1 MSRPEILAPAGN
13 MEMVRAA
20 FAAGCDAIYVGEKRF
35 GARAYSENFEVE
47 ELIALIEE
55 AHRRGV
61 RVFLTANTLIR
72 EDEMDAVFA
81 LLRPLA
87 DVGLD
92 AVILQDLGLMARL
105 KRELPNLE
113 RHASTQ
119 MSVTS
124 LDGAL
129 ALQGLGYTRV
139 VLGRETSIE
148 EAERIVNETDL
159 EVEVFAHGS
168 LCISVSGQCYLS
180 AFSGGRSGNR
190 GSCAQPCRK
199 TYTIER
205 PDGEIL
211 GAENTYLSPRDLMTL
226 DRIAE
231 FARLG
236 VQALKIEGRMKKPEY
251 VFAAVSAY
259 RNSLLQQPYD
269 AKGLQRMTNRP
280 FTKGFFFH
288 AFGTDVAFDRKQSGG
303 ECIGT
308 IDVQADGR
316 RYVVTQTSL
325 AAGDMLMLQGK
336 RGTFPYTVSDD
347 QPTGS
352 KLLFPMRDIPKDSPV
367 LLVYTETVRKKL
379 QEALEAETK
388 KKDRL
393 PLQLSVS
400 IAPEKPLRVTARSGR
415 QETVWEG
422 EIVSTARSHAL
433 DRETVERAFRKVGNT
448 PFALE
453 KLTLSL
459 AEGAFVPVSK
469 LNAARRDALAALSR
483 VISRSVLC
491 NRPSL
496 PNGTPADAFY
506 LEGIPQWRK
515 GENRIVGT
523 YSVKNKQKQAPNT
536 PLILLETDR
545 DPTAFSGVLEN
556 VDRVLLSDLTH
567 AKAWRDA
574 GIPVDWAFPLLQE
587 SDAARICWDEAREL
601 SFPFDGITVRTF
613 NELGHVLRGMEQLP
627 QPISIALG
635 FGFNLRNRD
644 AFLEVARWAKEMP
657 IVRTAIS
664 VECEEEEDFVFPSSA
679 LEAEMLYFG
688 PAPGMLLRHCPCALL
703 KGCRDERHCATCTFR
718 RDVLL
723 VDRYGKRPM
732 VRKKGYTE
740 LLSPTG
746 IDLRKGSALFSRLKP
761 SWLRVVDVGSE
772 TYEVLKTVRRSHAG

>member
-20 FAAGCDAIYVGEKRF
+20 FAAGCDAIYVGAKRF

-72 EDEMDAVFA
+72 EDEMDAVLA

-92 AVILQDLGLMARL
+92 AVILQDLGLMSRL

-119 MSVTS
+119 MSVMS

-226 DRIAE
+226 DRVAE

-259 RNSLLQQPYD
+259 RNALLQQPYD

-308 IDVQADGR
+308 IGVQEDGR
-316 RYVVTQTSL
+316 RYMVTQTSL
-325 AAGDMLMLQGK
+325 VAGDMLMLQGK

-347 QPTGS
+347 QPIGS
-352 KLLFPMRDIPKDSPV
+352 KLQFPMRDIPKDSPV

-388 KKDRL
+388 KEDRL

-422 EIVSTARSHAL
+422 EMVSTARSHAL
-433 DRETVERAFRKVGNT
+433 DCETVERAFRKVGNT

-453 KLTLSL
+453 ELNLSL

-483 VISRSVLC
+483 TLSRSTLRD
-491 NRPSL
+491 RPSL
-496 PNGTPADAFY
+496 PNGTPASAFY
-506 LEGIPQWRK
+506 LKEKPNRMEKETSVVGADRPQGKPRETK
-515 GENRIVGT
+515 MPR
-523 YSVKNKQKQAPNT
+523 
-536 PLILLETDR
+536 ILLETDR
-545 DPTAFSGVLEN
+545 DPDDFSGVLET
-556 VDRVLLSDLTH
+556 VDRVLLSDLAH
-567 AKAWRDA
+567 AKAWRNA

-587 SDAARICWDEAREL
+587 SDAVRICWDEARDL

-635 FGFNLRNRD
+635 FGFNLRNSD

-664 VECEEEEDFVFPSSA
+664 VECEPEEDFVFPSSV

-688 PAPGMLLRHCPCALL
+688 PAPGMLLRHCPCSLL
-703 KGCRDERHCATCTFR
+703 KGCHDERHCATCAFR

-746 IDLRKGSALFSRLKP
+746 IDLRKGSTLLSRLKP

-772 TYEVLKTVRRSHAG
+772 TFEVLKTVRRSHAG

>member
-20 FAAGCDAIYVGEKRF
+20 FAAGCDAIYVGAKRF

-47 ELIALIEE
+47 ELLALIEE

-72 EDEMDAVFA
+72 EDEMDVVLA

-226 DRIAE
+226 DRVAE

-259 RNSLLQQPYD
+259 RNALLQQPYD

-288 AFGTDVAFDRKQSGG
+288 AFGTDLAFDRKQSGG

-308 IDVQADGR
+308 IGVQEDGR
-316 RYVVTQTSL
+316 RYMVTQTSL
-325 AAGDMLMLQGK
+325 TAGDMLMLQGK

-347 QPTGS
+347 QPIGS
-352 KLLFPMRDIPKDSPV
+352 KLQFPMRDIPKDSPV

-388 KKDRL
+388 KEDRL

-422 EIVSTARSHAL
+422 EMVSTARSHAL

-453 KLTLSL
+453 ELNLSL

-483 VISRSVLC
+483 TLSRSTLRD
-491 NRPSL
+491 RPSL
-496 PNGTPADAFY
+496 LNGTPASAFY
-506 LEGIPQWRK
+506 LKEKPNRMEKETSVVGADRPQEKPRETK
-515 GENRIVGT
+515 MPR
-523 YSVKNKQKQAPNT
+523 
-536 PLILLETDR
+536 ILLETDR
-545 DPTAFSGVLEN
+545 DPDDFSGVLET
-556 VDRVLLSDLTH
+556 VDRVLLSDLAH
-567 AKAWRDA
+567 AKAWRNA

-587 SDAARICWDEAREL
+587 SDAVRICWDEARDL

-635 FGFNLRNRD
+635 FGFNLRNSD

-664 VECEEEEDFVFPSSA
+664 VECEPEEDFVFPSSV

-688 PAPGMLLRHCPCALL
+688 PAPGMLLRHCPCSLL
-703 KGCRDERHCATCTFR
+703 KGCHDERHCATCAFR

-746 IDLRKGSALFSRLKP
+746 IDLRKGSTLLSRLKP

-772 TYEVLKTVRRSHAG
+772 TFEVLTTVRRSHAG